1 MKSSRCKKI
10 RRRSPSKKRGP
21 KRSRCKTMP
30 KRRYR
35 KRSQCKSMRKS
46 PVRRRS
52 AKKCPTG
59 MRKSPPPRGYEII
72 CGRLA
77 KKCGEGKVRNANG
90 RCVDTPAVKIAK
102 IKKRLSDEGKDLRDY
117 DIDMNT
123 YKIMRKLALNPKA
136 DDLGAEENKQAVWIK
151 RDSCGRPVVNWKQK
165 FLCGQWDIN
174 NYTKGGDN
182 EYNDDLKDV
191 KPTGFPDA
199 LSAETGMEWVW
210 KTSGKCGWPEKVMI
224 DKDKTTKANRDGCN
238 KPGKAKPYIISMADL
253 GEPGQPAAT
262 APQRARAQS
271 DTQG

>member
-10 RRRSPSKKRGP
+10 KRRSPPKKRGP
-21 KRSRCKTMP
+21 KKSRCKTMP

-52 AKKCPTG
+52 GKKCPTG
-59 MRKSPPPRGYEII
+59 MRKSPPPKGYEII
-72 CGRLA
+72 CGRLVR
-77 KKCGEGKVRNANG
+77 KCGDGKMRNANG

-102 IKKRLSDEGKDLRDY
+102 IKQRLTAEGKALEDY

-123 YKIMRKLALNPKA
+123 YKIMRKLAKNPDVAGLGA
-136 DDLGAEENKQAVWIK
+136 DDSLQAVWIK

-174 NYTKGGDN
+174 NYTVDGEN
-182 EYNDDLKDV
+182 EVNRDLLDV
-191 KPTGFPDA
+191 KPRDPSDPTPPAD
-199 LSAETGMEWVW
+199 GMEWVW

-224 DKDKTTKANRDGCN
+224 DNDKTTNANKSGCN
-238 KPGKAKPYIISMADL
+238 KPGKAKRNIISMASL
-253 GEPGQPAAT
+253 G
-262 APQRARAQS
+262 
-271 DTQG
+271 